1 MRSLLETMG
10 GEGQLLVMINRMIA
24 AGQREVSRVGIT
36 SSLYKYVSLPGWL
49 LDDPERYGIKLPPPK
64 TAEK

>member
-10 GEGQLLVMINRMIA
+10 GEGQLLVMINRMIV

-36 SSLYKYVSLPGWL
+36 SSL
-49 LDDPERYGIKLPPPK
+49 
-64 TAEK
+64 